1 MKCFNEESF
10 KVFDV
15 EGLDERMVA
24 IRANIKPIF
33 AEIMAEVSARLS
45 DDVGY
50 ETFVHIAQHRSRTR
64 YAPEGSIAKFSKKSI
79 LV

>member
-24 IRANIKPIF
+24 IRANIQPIF

-50 ETFVHIAQHRSRTR
+50 ETFVHIAQHQRRTR
-64 YAPEGSIAKFSKKSI
+64 YAHEGSVAKFSKKSI

>member
-24 IRANIKPIF
+24 IRANIQPIF
-33 AEIMAEVSARLS
+33 AEIMAE
-45 DDVGY
+45 
-50 ETFVHIAQHRSRTR
+50 FQH
-64 YAPEGSIAKFSKKSI
+64 
-79 LV
+79 V